1 MKNIN
6 FNSVLRAHFPG
17 FGRKKCKILSLA
29 LCMPE
34 QLWQVKNVFLSVL
47 QCGLECKCGKNQ
59 QKCPRFPAKNT

>member
-47 QCGLECKCGKNQ
+47 QCGL
-59 QKCPRFPAKNT
+59 